1 MTMHFEF
8 YHQYLKQ
15 QLLELVN
22 RQRAKMIGRPD
33 KVKLIHVLCN

>member
-1 MTMHFEF
+1 MTVDFEF

-15 QLLELVN
+15 HLLELVN
-22 RQRAKMIGRPD
+22 RQGKMIGRPD